1 MAKIP
6 VRIRRL
12 DNSVP
17 LPEYQTP
24 GSVAFDL
31 HAQSDQEIKPCSLG
45 YIPTGLIIEV
55 PKGHTLLLASR
66 SSGPKKMGLHIPHGI
81 GIIDQDYH
89 GPSDELIVQAYNPG
103 NEVVKVLKNDRIAQ
117 GMIVPIAIA
126 EFEEVDKLA
135 DDSRGSF
142 GSTGR

>member
-1 MAKIP
+1 MSKIP
-6 VRIRRL
+6 VLIRRL
-12 DNSVP
+12 DKSVP

-24 GSVAFDL
+24 GSVAFDI
-31 HAQSDQEIKPCSLG
+31 HALDDIDIEPESIGFIK
-45 YIPTGLIIEV
+45 TGLIMEV
-55 PKGHTLLLASR
+55 PVGHTLILASR

-89 GPSDELIVQAYNPG
+89 GPEDELIIQVYNPG
-103 NEVVKVLKNDRIAQ
+103 KEIVSISKNDRVAQ
-117 GMIVPIAIA
+117 GMIIPVAIA

-135 DDSRGSF
+135 EKSRGNF